1 MTNIPTSEIDDDALG
16 VALRAFVDQ
25 SLANGI
31 DRDDV
36 IYALAV
42 SMVRISIELQTEHAS
57 ALRVILQAANDV
69 AKLSSGIERASS

>member
-57 ALRVILQAANDV
+57 TLRVILKAVNDV